1 MNRQISWMAQNH
13 VAANILMFLFVV
25 GGLVLGYTI
34 KQEVFPEIS
43 LDQVVVSVPYPGASP
58 EEVEEGIILKIE
70 ENISGVDGVR
80 EIKSLAGEG
89 VGTVTAVVQTGEDPD
104 RVLQDVKSEVDRI
117 NTFPAEAE
125 KPIISKALIRHEV
138 ISVVVYGEVSER
150 TLREQAEA
158 IRDELLAKE
167 EITQAELVGVRPYEI
182 SIEVPEAQLRR
193 YQVTLDQIAQ
203 KVREASV
210 DLPGGAIKSRG
221 GEILVRTKERRYH
234 GQGYEEIIVLA
245 NPDGAAVRLGE
256 IATVR
261 DTFEETDVHGRFD
274 NQPAAMVTVYR
285 VGNQKPTVITDVVR
299 HYTEEKG
306 KTLPESLRIAT
317 WNDNTELL
325 RSRFHLLLKNAAMGL
340 ILVFLVLGLFMEIR
354 LALWVMLGIPISF
367 LGALFLMPVTGVS
380 INMITL
386 FAFIMALG
394 IVVDDAIVIGEN
406 IYEHRLQGKSY
417 TRAAI
422 DGARE
427 VGLPVVFSVLTT
439 VCAFLPLLYV
449 IGTMGKFIKV
459 IPAVVISIL
468 AVSLIESLFILPAH
482 LSLGERRAANG
493 SISRF
498 SERVRNRA
506 SGWLE
511 TFINGPYRRTLELC
525 LTYRY
530 ATLAA
535 ALALLLICA
544 GLIGGG
550 IIKFRF
556 MPDVDGDIVLVDLQM
571 PQGTPAA
578 DTARVEQHLVEK
590 CQTTITEFDRQRQGE
605 PTILRHIFSVVGST
619 VPEGGPAG
627 GSAIT
632 GTHRANIVLFL
643 QPSETRNLP
652 AADVARRWRE
662 LAGEIPGVDS
672 LTFTT
677 NLVRF
682 GANVDVRLAHDDFA
696 VLVKAVN
703 RLKVSL
709 AQYAGVSDI
718 TDTYPLGKQELK
730 FHLNPEA
737 RTLGVSEEDLGR
749 QLRAAFYG
757 AEALRLQRGRNEVK
771 VMVRYPEEDRKSIWN
786 VENMRIRTPD
796 GGELP
801 LQRAATMVAGRGYSE
816 INRADRKRVIN
827 IRASVDSKLAN
838 AEETV
843 QHMQETI
850 LTDLLAD
857 YPGLTYDLEGE
868 DKERRES
875 LGSMRQGFLLAL
887 FGIFALLAIPLRS
900 YSQPLIIMAAIPFGI
915 VGAVLGHGLLGYN
928 LSILSLFGLVALSGV
943 VVNDS
948 LLFIDQI
955 NRNRA
960 AGLPV
965 DQAVRESGKRRFRPI
980 LLTSLT
986 TFFGLTPMIFETSVQ
1001 AQFLIPMAISLG
1013 YGIMF
1018 ATGITL
1024 LLIPTLYLILEDF
1037 RAHPGAASAPEIAR
1051 LPAVEP

>member
-1 MNRQISWMAQNH
+1 MNRQISWMAKNH
-13 VAANILMFLFVV
+13 VASNLLMFLFVV
-25 GGLVLGYTI
+25 GGLVLGSSI

-58 EEVEEGIILKIE
+58 EEVEEGIILKVE
-70 ENISGVDGVR
+70 ENISGVDGIK
-80 EIKSLAGEG
+80 EIKSVAGEG

-104 RVLQDVKSEVDRI
+104 RVLQDIKSEVDRI
-117 NTFPAEAE
+117 STFPDEAE

-138 ISVVVYGEVSER
+138 ISVVIYGEVPER
-150 TLREQAEA
+150 TLRERAEA
-158 IRDELLAKE
+158 LRDELLARE

-182 SIEVPEAQLRR
+182 SIEVPEANLRR
-193 YQVTLDQIAQ
+193 YQVTLEQLAQ

-210 DLPGGAIKSRG
+210 DLPGGAIKTRG

-234 GQGYEEIIVLA
+234 GQGYEDLVVLA
-245 NPDGAAVRLGE
+245 NPDGTAVRLADL
-256 IATVR
+256 ATVR
-261 DTFEETDVHGRFD
+261 DTFEETDVFGRFD
-274 NQPAAMVTVYR
+274 NMPAAMITVYR
-285 VGNQKPTVITDVVR
+285 VGDQKPTVISDVVHR
-299 HYTEEKG
+299 FTLEKA
-306 KTLPESLRIAT
+306 KALPESLHIST

-325 RSRFHLLLKNAAMGL
+325 RSRFHLLLKNAFMGL

-367 LGALFLMPVTGVS
+367 LGALFLMPMTGVS

-394 IVVDDAIVIGEN
+394 IVVDDAIVVGEN
-406 IYEHRLQGKSY
+406 VYAHRQQGMNY
-417 TRAAI
+417 TEAAI
-422 DGARE
+422 AGAKE

-439 VCAFLPLLYV
+439 ICAFIPLLHV

-459 IPAVVISIL
+459 IPVVVICIL

-482 LSLGERRAANG
+482 LCIGERRVATG
-493 SISRF
+493 RF
-498 SERVRNRA
+498 SRLSEQIRNRA
-506 SGWLE
+506 AGMLDR
-511 TFINGPYRRTLELC
+511 FINGPYQRTLNLC
-525 LTYRY
+525 LQYRY
-530 ATLAA
+530 VTLAGA
-535 ALALLLICA
+535 IALLLLCA
-544 GLIGGG
+544 GFIGGG

-556 MPDVDGDIVLVDLQM
+556 MPDVDGDIVLVDLKM
-571 PQGTPAA
+571 PQGTLAA
-578 DTARVEQHLVEK
+578 DTSRVEQYLMKK
-590 CQTTITEFDRQRQGE
+590 CQATIAEFDHKRPGK
-605 PTILRHIFSVVGST
+605 PTILRHVFSVVGAT

-627 GSAIT
+627 GSSMT

-643 QPSETRNLP
+643 QASEERNLP

-672 LTFTT
+672 LTFTS

-682 GANVDVRLAHDDFA
+682 GANIDVRLAHDDFGI
-696 VLVKAVN
+696 LVKAVN
-703 RLKVSL
+703 HLKGAL
-709 AQYAGVSDI
+709 GQYTGVSDI

-730 FHLNPEA
+730 FHLAPEA
-737 RTLGVSEEDLGR
+737 RTLGVSEAEMGR

-757 AEALRLQRGRNEVK
+757 AEALRIQRGRNEVK
-771 VMVRYPEEDRKSIWN
+771 VMVRYPEEERKSLWN
-786 VENMRIRTPD
+786 VETMRIRTPD

-801 LQRAATMVAGRGYSE
+801 IQRAATIEAGRGYSE
-816 INRADRKRVIN
+816 INRAERKRVIN

-843 QHMQETI
+843 QNLQDTV
-850 LTDLLAD
+850 LTALIAD
-857 YPGLTYDLEGE
+857 YPALTYDLEGE

-875 LGSMRQGFLLAL
+875 MGSMRQGFLLAL

-900 YSQPLIIMAAIPFGI
+900 YSQPLIIMAAIPFGM
-915 VGAVLGHGLLGYN
+915 VGAVLGHGILGYN

-943 VVNDS
+943 AVNDS
-948 LLFIDQI
+948 LLLIDQI
-955 NRNRA
+955 NRSRA
-960 AGLPV
+960 SGLPV
-965 DQAVRESGKRRFRPI
+965 WQAVQESGKRRFRPI

-986 TFFGLTPMIFETSVQ
+986 TFFGLTPMIFERSVQ

-1013 YGIMF
+1013 YGILF

-1024 LLIPTLYLILEDF
+1024 LLIPCLYLILEDI
-1037 RAHPGAASAPEIAR
+1037 RHKMAAHTVPIES
-1051 LPAVEP
+1051 LPPATEP